1 MVRFPVD
8 IYLLAILFLVRI
20 LAVPV
25 EQSRQSLCGL
35 FSSPDDRTFPV
46 DARAVA
52 RPNIL
57 WRREVQVQL
66 KVLTGSSEGKLIP
79 ITQDKF
85 LIGRADECQLRPK
98 SDSISRRHCAI
109 VQKDERL
116 LLIDLK
122 SRNGTIVNG
131 KKLDPSKAKV
141 LKHGDHIQ
149 VGKLEFEL
157 VLQVGIASK
166 KKAEVKDV
174 KEAAV
179 RSAEN
184 TGDSR
189 YEEVD
194 VSSWLEEADQIKRD
208 RNEPVTRQFQLADSA
223 KIDISSDSTVMEVK
237 PEDGSKT
244 TPPGDAAPAAASQTA
259 APQAKK
265 GPMKLPPRDNKP
277 TTGTSKDAASETL
290 RKFFGGR

>member
-1 MVRFPVD
+1 MQ
-8 IYLLAILFLVRI
+8 I
-20 LAVPV
+20 
-25 EQSRQSLCGL
+25 
-35 FSSPDDRTFPV
+35 
-46 DARAVA
+46 
-52 RPNIL
+52 
-57 WRREVQVQL
+57 QL

-79 ITQDKF
+79 VTQEKF

-149 VGKLEFEL
+149 VGKLEFE
-157 VLQVGIASK
+157 VILQVGIASK
-166 KKAEVKDV
+166 KKSEVKDV
-174 KEAAV
+174 KEAAA

-208 RNEPVTRQFQLADSA
+208 RNEPVTRQFQVGDSA
-223 KIDISSDSTVMEVK
+223 KIDISSDSTIMDVK
-237 PEDGSKT
+237 EGDDTNKS
-244 TPPGDAAPAAASQTA
+244 TPPTTGPAPAAA
-259 APQAKK
+259 AKK
-265 GPMKLPPRDNKP
+265 QPGKLPPRDNKP
-277 TTGTSKDAASETL
+277 TTANSKDAASETL

>member
-1 MVRFPVD
+1 M
-8 IYLLAILFLVRI
+8 I
-20 LAVPV
+20 
-25 EQSRQSLCGL
+25 
-35 FSSPDDRTFPV
+35 
-46 DARAVA
+46 
-52 RPNIL
+52 NIL
-57 WRREVQVQL
+57 WRCEVQIQL

-79 ITQDKF
+79 VTQEKF

-131 KKLDPSKAKV
+131 KKLDPAKAKV

-149 VGKLEFEL
+149 VGKLEFE
-157 VLQVGIASK
+157 VILQVGIASK

-208 RNEPVTRQFQLADSA
+208 RNEPVTRQFQLGDSA
-223 KIDISSDSTVMEVK
+223 KIDISSDSTVMDVK
-237 PEDGSKT
+237 EEDDEPKT
-244 TPPGDAAPAAASQTA
+244 TPPGAAPVAASSTA
-259 APQAKK
+259 AQGKK
-265 GPMKLPPRDNKP
+265 QPMKLPLKDGKP
-277 TTGTSKDAASETL
+277 STATSKDAASETL